1 MQPYGQGAPHPAY
14 PAGHL
19 SRPQRPGTLTG
30 AAVIAFVAAGIEL
43 LGAIIL
49 MIGGSVI
56 GGLEQAVEEA
66 GGGTST
72 GIGGLIILLSIAAFA
87 IGGVYIWGGV
97 LAMGGKN
104 SIVLFIV
111 AGVAAAL
118 NLVSIIST
126 GTSGWL
132 GLVMAAVVI
141 GLLAPASR
149 DYVRADGGKT
159 L

>member
-1 MQPYGQGAPHPAY
+1 
-14 PAGHL
+14 
-19 SRPQRPGTLTG
+19 
-30 AAVIAFVAAGIEL
+30 
-43 LGAIIL
+43 
-49 MIGGSVI
+49 
-56 GGLEQAVEEA
+56 
-66 GGGTST
+66 
-72 GIGGLIILLSIAAFA
+72 
-87 IGGVYIWGGV
+87 
-97 LAMGGKN
+97 MGGKN

-141 GLLAPASR
+141 GPLLAPASR
-149 DYVRADGGKT
+149 DYVRANDGKT